1 MDFIQNIS
9 PYWCTD
15 PRLAAARLTQTTK
28 QFLDVDEADPAVVV
42 GGPDALLPVPTPAAY
57 IRERKRMSVLFQLPF
72 PYLPEC
78 IFQRGIHETIGDWRV
93 RLTIA
98 LDMLGAIKYDDD
110 GVPCYGALD
119 GMPVT
124 TDDLV
129 KACIGFD
136 GGEPFTYLETCDS
149 VCEQVGRVWPGGYP
163 LDDMEKDAYV
173 IHAHCVRGSLVL
185 SAQTAVAFGS
195 TPDCMDVAEDI
206 LTRIRIGYGG
216 LFDPDGTGIVDVDRW
231 VLAHRNWALDMA
243 SLLGDAGLEDPRLRD
258 DIERVLS

>member
-163 LDDMEKDAYV
+163 LDDMKKGR
-173 IHAHCVRGSLVL
+173 VRHPCALCAWKSGPVG
-185 SAQTAVAFGS
+185 A
-195 TPDCMDVAEDI
+195 
-206 LTRIRIGYGG
+206 
-216 LFDPDGTGIVDVDRW
+216 DGCRLW
-231 VLAHRNWALDMA
+231 LH
-243 SLLGDAGLEDPRLRD
+243 AGLHGCRRGYSDPHQNRLR
-258 DIERVLS
+258 RSVRSGRYRNRGRRPVGPRP